1 MPLSRHASARVLATR
16 VLLAGALVASLG
28 AAALAT
34 TVGVRHPVDAMSL
47 PWPLLVLLFVAV
59 EASVLHVQVRRE
71 AQTISMSE
79 IPLVLGLFLADPA
92 VVVLTRV
99 VGSGLVYVFYRR
111 QAPLKVAFNLSL
123 AFAEVS
129 LALAVFHAVSGSADA
144 VSPTSWV
151 ATYLAVLASSSFSAM
166 VVTLV
171 IYLYEGG
178 LRLKDLRSALATG
191 LPIATLTA
199 TIGLIATNCL
209 ILSAQTAWLLALAAV
224 LGVMA
229 YRAYASLVDRH
240 LSLERLYRFSQVVG
254 SHPEV
259 EGVVQS
265 VLAQARDLL
274 HAERA
279 ELLLLA
285 AGDTGGLRMSYDGER
300 LVRQDAEE
308 IAPASWLWRRVV
320 DDASPV
326 LVGRASR
333 NGHGREYLELR
344 GVREAIVAPLHGVSG
359 VVGAVVVADRMG
371 SVRSFT
377 AGDVRL
383 LETVANHA
391 SIALE
396 NGRLVDRLRHDARHD
411 ALTGLP
417 NRAYLE
423 AQLVEALTD
432 VKVGRSPGVALLLM
446 DLDRFK
452 EVNDTLGHLHGDLL
466 LRQVGERLLA
476 TVPTGALVGR
486 LGGDE
491 FAVMLPGAAAEETA
505 LDVGRAI
512 RTAFEAPATVDE
524 VQLEV
529 GGSIGAALA
538 PLHGGDVGTLLKCA
552 DVAMYAAKA
561 TGRGVLAYRPELD
574 DNEPAKL
581 LLATE
586 LRAALAGDE
595 IEVHAQPQ
603 ARLSTGEVVGV
614 ELLVRWRHPVRGLV
628 PPDDFIPVAERTGLL
643 RPLTATVLG
652 EGVAAC
658 AGWLRAGHRLTV
670 AVNLSTRSLLD
681 PDLVEDV
688 MAVLALHGVDPA
700 LLTLEITEGSVMN
713 DLAGTTLVLDRLHD
727 AGVRLSVDDFGT
739 GYSSLSYLSR
749 LPVDEVKIDK
759 HFVLGMAADD
769 QDAAIVQSVIDLGAN
784 LGLEVVAE
792 GVEDLPTWD
801 RLVALGCDVA
811 QGWYLGR
818 PMPLADVLP
827 WLLAHQRD
835 RAARDAVPEQPTGP
849 SAGAEVHRLPVPA
862 AGAAPGADRRLG

>member
-1 MPLSRHASARVLATR
+1 MPLSRHASPRVLATR

-34 TVGVRHPVDAMSL
+34 TGGVTHPVDTMAL

-79 IPLVLGLFLADPA
+79 IPLVLGLFLADPL

-129 LALAVFHAVSGSADA
+129 LALAVFHAVSGSAEA

-151 ATYLAVLASSSFSAM
+151 ASYLAVLASSSFSAM

-191 LPIATLTA
+191 LPIAALTA

-209 ILSAQTAWLLALAAV
+209 ILSAHTAWLLALAAV

-300 LVRQDAEE
+300 LVRQDAGE
-308 IAPASWLWRRVV
+308 IAPGSWLWRRVV
-320 DDASPV
+320 DAASPV
-326 LVGRASR
+326 LVGRASKQ
-333 NGHGREYLELR
+333 GAGREYLELR
-344 GVREAIVAPLHGVSG
+344 GIREAIVAPLHGVSG

-377 AGDVRL
+377 TSDVRL

-432 VKVGRSPGVALLLM
+432 VKVGRSSGVALLLM
-446 DLDRFK
+446 DLDGFK

-466 LRQVGERLLA
+466 LREVGNRLRT
-476 TVPTGALVGR
+476 TVPPGCLVAR

-491 FAVMLPGAAAEETA
+491 FAVLVVDSDDEQAALEVGHDIRRALEE
-505 LDVGRAI
+505 
-512 RTAFEAPATVDE
+512 PASLED

-529 GGSIGAALA
+529 GGSIGLALA
-538 PLHGGDVGTLLKCA
+538 PLHGTDVGTLLKRA

-561 TGRGVLAYRPELD
+561 TGRGVVVYRSELD

-581 LLATE
+581 VLATE
-586 LRAALAGDE
+586 LRAALANDE
-595 IEVHAQPQ
+595 IEVHAQPK

-614 ELLVRWRHPVRGLV
+614 ELLLRWHSPTRGTV
-628 PPDDFIPVAERTGLL
+628 PPDEFIPVAERTGLL

-652 EGVAAC
+652 EGLAAC
-658 AGWLRAGHRLTV
+658 ARWRLAGHRLSV

-681 PDLVEDV
+681 PDLVDDV
-688 MAVLALHGVDPA
+688 LAVLALHRVDPDQ
-700 LLTLEITEGSVMN
+700 LTLEITEGSVMN
-713 DLAGTTLVLDRLHD
+713 DLAGSTPVLDRLHA

-759 HFVLGMAADD
+759 HFVLGMATDD
-769 QDAAIVQSVIDLGAN
+769 HDAAIVQSVIDLGGN

-792 GVEDLPTWD
+792 GVEDAATWD
-801 RLVALGCDVA
+801 RLAMLGCDIA
-811 QGWYLGR
+811 QGWYIGR
-818 PMPLADVLP
+818 PMPLDALLP
-827 WLLAHQRD
+827 WLV
-835 RAARDAVPEQPTGP
+835 ARGERR
-849 SAGAEVHRLPVPA
+849 AGATQAALDLLTPAPAPPHVLRRLPGPPPDLA
-862 AGAAPGADRRLG
+862 ERRLG